1 MAVSL
6 DEALGKPLDGWRL
19 RLYTIIFEAD
29 TRAGRL
35 FDQWLIAVILASVL
49 IVVLDSV
56 QTISA
61 QYNAVFS
68 VLEWVFTVAFT
79 LEYVARLL
87 CVRHPARYALSF
99 YGLIDLAAL
108 LPTYVALLVPEVHAL
123 IDVRVLRLLRVFRVF
138 KLTAYMTEF
147 QSLGAALRASRRKIL
162 VFLSAVLMIV
172 LVMGTLMYV
181 VEGPANGF
189 TNIPTAVYWA
199 ITTMTTVGFGDITPK
214 TDLGRLIASVMML
227 LGWGTLA
234 VPTGIVTAEMTSA
247 RHTPTHTTRTCHECL
262 SEGHPSD
269 ASYCMHCGAK
279 LPTYH
284 VDDKKPHR
292 GDTHVRYRHRRQ
304 PAQTQPGWPKHRN
317 SGRSGNHRA
326 PNWRAPSSTPRCC
339 GSRPRK
345 TPA

>member
-1 MAVSL
+1 MGSL
-6 DEALGKPLDGWRL
+6 DDSLGKPLSGWRL

-29 TRAGRL
+29 TRAGRS
-35 FDQWLIAVILASVL
+35 FDQWLIAVILTSVL
-49 IVVLDSV
+49 VVVLDSV
-56 QTISA
+56 ETLGA
-61 QYNAVFS
+61 RYERVFG
-68 VLEWVFTVAFT
+68 VMEWVFTLAFT

-108 LPTYVALLVPEVHAL
+108 LPTYIALVVPEVHAL

-138 KLTAYMTEF
+138 KLTAYMAEF

-181 VEGPANGF
+181 VEGPAHGF
-189 TNIPTAVYWA
+189 SSIPTSVYWA

-234 VPTGIVTAEMTSA
+234 VPTGIVTAEMTTQ
-247 RHTPTHTTRTCHECL
+247 RRTGPPTTRACHECL
-262 SEGHPSD
+262 TEGHL
-269 ASYCMHCGAK
+269 ALANYCLHCGAK
-279 LPTYH
+279 LP
-284 VDDKKPHR
+284 D
-292 GDTHVRYRHRRQ
+292 YRNESV
-304 PAQTQPGWPKHRN
+304 PDN
-317 SGRSGNHRA
+317 
-326 PNWRAPSSTPRCC
+326 TP
-339 GSRPRK
+339 P
-345 TPA
+345 